1 LLTNYCGSM
10 FFAQLRYS
18 SLITAI
24 QYIIDLVVL
33 NLFLHLL
40 PINFQTPLLI
50 HIYISVAWIVIATK
64 NEFYTVYRFSK
75 VTYIVK
81 QLFVQF
87 VFFFLVLYAF
97 IGFFKQP
104 IISRLALGQYFI
116 IVCLTIS
123 TLKLLGYFLLMEYR
137 EKVKGSLRN
146 VVIIGKNKKTD
157 QLRKVFEERRE
168 FGYNFKK
175 QFAPKAEG
183 FKVHDCF
190 SYIQENSIDEI
201 YCSVSE
207 LKNEEIGKFI
217 SFADNNL
224 KTLKF
229 IPDNKNIFSKKL
241 KFEYYDYI
249 PVLSLRDIPLDS
261 PINAFIKRTF
271 DVVFSLF
278 VIIGLLSWLTP
289 ILALLITWES
299 KGPVFFRQTR
309 NGIDNREFYCY
320 KFRSMAPNNNAD
332 HIQATKNDM
341 RITKIGKFIRKTS
354 IDELPQ
360 FYNVLFGT
368 MSVVGPRPH
377 MVKHTNE
384 YATSVDKYMVRHFVK
399 PGITGLAQVRGYR
412 GEIEQEADI
421 QNRIKFDIF
430 YIENWS
436 LFLDLKIIVQTV
448 LNAIKGEAKAY

>member
-1 LLTNYCGSM
+1 M
-10 FFAQLRYS
+10 IFKQHRYS
-18 SLITAI
+18 NLIAPI
-24 QYIIDLVVL
+24 SYLIDLAVL
-33 NLFLHLL
+33 NMFLYIL
-40 PINFQTPLLI
+40 PINFQTPILI
-50 HIYISVAWIVIATK
+50 HFYISLAWVVISIK
-64 NEFYTVYRFSK
+64 NEFYTIYRFSK
-75 VTYIVK
+75 VTYIIR
-81 QLFVQF
+81 LIFVQF
-87 VFFFLVLYAF
+87 VFFFLTLYAF

-104 IISRLALGQYFI
+104 IISRLALGEYFVLVFAI
-116 IVCLTIS
+116 IS
-123 TLKLLGYFLLMEYR
+123 TIKLLSYFLLMEYR
-137 EKVKGSLRN
+137 EKVKGNLRN

-157 QLRKVFEERRE
+157 QLRKVFQERRE
-168 FGYNFKK
+168 FGYNFLK
-175 QFAPKAEG
+175 QFSPKSES
-183 FKVHDCF
+183 FDLETCF
-190 SYIQENSIDEI
+190 NYVIGNNIDEI
-201 YCSVSE
+201 YCSISE
-207 LKNEEIGKFI
+207 LKNEEIAKFI

-261 PINAFIKRTF
+261 PINAFIKRSF
-271 DVVFSLF
+271 DVLFSLV
-278 VIIGLLSWLTP
+278 VIVGLLSWLTP
-289 ILALLITWES
+289 ILALLITLES

-320 KFRSMAPNNNAD
+320 KFRSMAPNKNAD
-332 HIQATKNDM
+332 DIQATKNDM
-341 RITKIGKFIRKTS
+341 RITKIGKFIRRTS

-384 YATSVDKYMVRHFVK
+384 YANSVDKYMVRHFVK

-436 LFLDLKIIVQTV
+436 MFLDLKIIVQTV
-448 LNAIKGEAKAY
+448 LNAFKGEAKAY

>member
-1 LLTNYCGSM
+1 M
-10 FFAQLRYS
+10 IFKQHRYS
-18 SLITAI
+18 NLITPI
-24 QYIIDLVVL
+24 SYLVDLAVL
-33 NLFLHLL
+33 NVFLYIL
-40 PINFQTPLLI
+40 PINFQTPVLI
-50 HIYISVAWIVIATK
+50 HVYISVAWIVISIK

-75 VTYIVK
+75 VTYIIR
-81 QLFVQF
+81 LIFVQF
-87 VFFFLVLYAF
+87 VFFFLTLYAF

-104 IISRLALGQYFI
+104 VISRLALGEYFVLVLAI
-116 IVCLTIS
+116 ISII
-123 TLKLLGYFLLMEYR
+123 KLLSYFLLMEYR
-137 EKVKGSLRN
+137 EKVKGNLRN

-157 QLRKVFEERRE
+157 QLRKVFQERAE
-168 FGYNFKK
+168 FGYNFTK
-175 QFAPKAEG
+175 QFSPKSVG
-183 FKVHDCF
+183 FDLEHCF
-190 SYIQENSIDEI
+190 EYVLGNNIDEI

-207 LKNEEIGKFI
+207 LKNEEIAKFI

-249 PVLSLRDIPLDS
+249 PVLSLRDIPLDN
-261 PINAFIKRTF
+261 PINAFIKRSF
-271 DVVFSLF
+271 DIVFSLII
-278 VIIGLLSWLTP
+278 IIGLLSWLTP
-289 ILALLITWES
+289 ILALLITLES

-320 KFRSMAPNNNAD
+320 KFRSMAPNKNAD
-332 HIQATKNDM
+332 DIQATKNDM

-384 YATSVDKYMVRHFVK
+384 YSTSVDKYMVRHFVK

-412 GEIEQEADI
+412 GEIEREADI

-448 LNAIKGEAKAY
+448 LNAFKGEAKAY

>member
-1 LLTNYCGSM
+1 MLFRQY
-10 FFAQLRYS
+10 RYS
-18 SLITAI
+18 NLITPI
-24 QYIIDLVVL
+24 SYLMDLAVL
-33 NLFLHLL
+33 NTFLYIL
-40 PINFQTPLLI
+40 PINFQTPVLI
-50 HIYISVAWIVIATK
+50 HVYISMAWLIISTK

-75 VTYIVK
+75 VTYIFRL
-81 QLFVQF
+81 LFVQF

-104 IISRLALGQYFI
+104 IISRLALGEYFI
-116 IVCLTIS
+116 IVFLIIS
-123 TLKLLGYFLLMEYR
+123 TLKLLSYFLLMEYR
-137 EKVKGSLRN
+137 ERVNGNLRN

-157 QLRKVFEERRE
+157 QLRQVFNERTE
-168 FGYNFKK
+168 FGYNFQK
-175 QFAPKAEG
+175 QFAPQSKEFDIQACL
-183 FKVHDCF
+183 D
-190 SYIQENSIDEI
+190 YILEKNIDEI

-207 LKNEEIGKFI
+207 LGNKELAKFI

-249 PVLSLRDIPLDS
+249 PVLSLRDIPLDN
-261 PINAFIKRTF
+261 PINAFIKRSF
-271 DVVFSLF
+271 DIVFSLV

-289 ILALLITWES
+289 ILALLITLES

-320 KFRSMAPNNNAD
+320 KFRSMAPNKNAD
-332 HIQATKNDM
+332 DIQATKNDM

-384 YATSVDKYMVRHFVK
+384 YSTSVDKYMVRHFVK

-412 GEIEQEADI
+412 GEIETDTDI

-436 LFLDLKIIVQTV
+436 LFLDLKIMAQTII
-448 LNAIKGEAKAY
+448 NAFKGEAKAY

>member
-1 LLTNYCGSM
+1 M
-10 FFAQLRYS
+10 FFRQHRYS
-18 SLITAI
+18 NLITPI
-24 QYIIDLVVL
+24 STGMDLLIV
-33 NLFLHLL
+33 NLFLYIL

-50 HIYISVAWIVIATK
+50 HFYITLAWIVISTK
-64 NEFYTVYRFSK
+64 NNFYTVYRFSK
-75 VTYIVK
+75 VTHI
-81 QLFVQF
+81 LRLIFVQF
-87 VFFFLVLYAF
+87 VFFFLMLYAF

-104 IISRLALGQYFI
+104 IISRLALGEYFVLVFSLISI
-116 IVCLTIS
+116 I
-123 TLKLLGYFLLMEYR
+123 KLFSYFLLMEYR
-137 EKVKGSLRN
+137 ERVKGNLRN

-157 QLRKVFEERRE
+157 QLRKVFEERTE
-168 FGYNFKK
+168 FGYNFTK
-175 QFAPKAEG
+175 QFSPKSAG
-183 FKVHDCF
+183 FDLEHCF
-190 SYIQENSIDEI
+190 EYVLGNSIDEI

-207 LKNEEIGKFI
+207 LKNEEIAKFI

-261 PINAFIKRTF
+261 PINSFIKRSF
-271 DVVFSLF
+271 DIVFSLL
-278 VIIGLLSWLTP
+278 VILGLLSWLTP
-289 ILALLITWES
+289 ILAILITLES

-320 KFRSMAPNNNAD
+320 KFRSMAPNKNAD
-332 HIQATKNDM
+332 DIQATKNDM

-436 LFLDLKIIVQTV
+436 LFLDLKIMLQTV
-448 LNAIKGEAKAY
+448 LNAFKGEAKAY